1 MPVLTTAPH
10 NRPSF
15 PTGATDEY
23 TEALSTADAP
33 KHAPLSA
40 SIHAG
45 RAAAWLRLKAY
56 DEALKDCAVAIYAQ
70 VRSR

>member
-1 MPVLTTAPH
+1 MRVLTTAPS

-15 PTGATDEY
+15 STGATDEY

-45 RAAAWLRLKAY
+45 T
-56 DEALKDCAVAIYAQ
+56 
-70 VRSR
+70 